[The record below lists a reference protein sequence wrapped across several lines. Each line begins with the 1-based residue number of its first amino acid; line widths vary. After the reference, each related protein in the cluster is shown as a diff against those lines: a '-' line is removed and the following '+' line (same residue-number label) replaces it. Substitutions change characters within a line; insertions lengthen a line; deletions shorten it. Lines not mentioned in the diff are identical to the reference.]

1 MTNPVGIGIIGAGVI
16 SAIYLKNLTSRWDHV
31 RVVGVADLLA
41 ERAAA
46 RAEEFGVEA
55 LTIDELLAHPE
66 IEIVINLTIPAAHA
80 AVSQQVIAAGKS
92 VYTEKPLATS
102 LEDGQAVLEAA
113 AAVGVLVGNA
123 PDTFLGAGL
132 QTVRR
137 AIDDGVIG
145 TPIAFNARMIT
156 HGMEDWHPDPFFFY
170 QPGAGPMLDMGP
182 YYVTALASILG
193 PVRSIS
199 SRTTSGFTER
209 IVTAESIKKGDA
221 IPVNTPTHIE
231 SVLEL
236 ESGVTGTLTT
246 SFDLW
251 DETHSWYVI
260 YGTEGT
266 IKLPDPNYFG
276 GPVKVYDGATR
287 EWRELDLVQ
296 PRPLG
301 AVETEDSRGIGVA
314 DMARAL
320 REGGPFRASGALGF
334 HVLEVMLG
342 ALESGETRKTVEIE
356 STIERPEAL

>member
-1 MTNPVGIGIIGAGVI
+1 MVRSVGVGIIGARVI

-31 RVVGVADLLA
+31 HVVGIADLLP

-46 RAEEFGVEA
+46 RAEEYGVQA
-55 LTIDELLAHPE
+55 LTIDELLAHPDV
-66 IEIVINLTIPAAHA
+66 EIVLNLTIPAAHA
-80 AVSQQVIAAGKS
+80 AVSLQAIAAGKS
-92 VYTEKPLATS
+92 VHTEKPLATN
-102 LEDGQAVLEAA
+102 LKDGKAVLEAA
-113 AAVGVLVGNA
+113 VKAGVLVGNA

-137 AIDDGVIG
+137 AIDEGVIG
-145 TPIAFNARMIT
+145 RPIAFNARMVT

-182 YYVTALASILG
+182 YYITTLASLLG
-193 PVRSIS
+193 PVKSIS
-199 SRTTSGFTER
+199 SRTSAGFAER
-209 IVTAESIKKGDA
+209 VVTAEGPKTGEIV
-221 IPVNTPTHIE
+221 PVNTPTHIE

-251 DETHSWYVI
+251 DDMHSWYVI

-266 IKLPDPNYFG
+266 IRLPDPNFFG

-287 EWRELDLVQ
+287 EWRDLELVS
-296 PRPLG
+296 
-301 AVETEDSRGIGVA
+301 AYVEDSRGIGVA

-320 REGGPFRASGALGF
+320 REGGDHRASGALGF

-342 ALESGETRKTVEIE
+342 ALESGETRQTVEIE
-356 STIERPEAL
+356 SSVNRPAAL